1 MVFSSSV
8 FLCIFLP
15 VVWLIQMILPSIRWK
30 NAALLIASILFYA
43 YGEPVY
49 VILLLAGS
57 LMNWIV
63 ALVTGDTGRRDRV

>member
-1 MVFSSSV
+1 
-8 FLCIFLP
+8 
-15 VVWLIQMILPSIRWK
+15 MILPSIRWK